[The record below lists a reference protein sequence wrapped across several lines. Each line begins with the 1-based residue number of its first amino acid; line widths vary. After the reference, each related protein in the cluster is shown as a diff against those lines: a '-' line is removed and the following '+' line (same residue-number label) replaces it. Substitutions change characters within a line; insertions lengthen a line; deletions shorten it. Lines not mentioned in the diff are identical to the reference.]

1 MYTKGR
7 CTKSH
12 AECPLIHNPTCQ
24 WHKADGCRDGAKCLF
39 PHRATGRVVAVQ
51 QTPSKRLIKAKRI
64 DGYDGDPVTAQE
76 AVKNEGK
83 PKVKAKAKAKA
94 KGKAEK

>member
-1 MYTKGR
+1 MYTKGK

-24 WHKADGCRDGAKCLF
+24 WHKAGECRDGAKCLF
-39 PHRATGRVVAVQ
+39 PHRATGRVVAIQ
-51 QTPSKRLIKAKRI
+51 QTLSKKSKQD

-76 AVKNEGK
+76 AVKNEGE

-94 KGKAEK
+94 KAAGSK